1 MDETVFKARII
12 TNLSQVAP
20 DAWNRLANPPA
31 LPYDPFLSWEFLDA
45 LETSGAARPETGW
58 SPCHVLVEGPG
69 EEVLAA
75 MPLYAKTHSQGEFV
89 FDHSWA
95 DAYERAGGQYFPKL
109 LSAVPF
115 TPVTGRRFLF
125 EPGPDQERLQ
135 NALLSAALQ
144 IAAQNDFSS
153 LHINFIEPEF
163 AQQMAST
170 GLLIRTDQQFHWH
183 NDGYAGF
190 DDFLSALSSAKRK
203 NLRKERAKAQ
213 ADLSFKHLTGDAI
226 TEEHWDAFF
235 EFYMDTGSRKWGYP
249 YLNRETFSI
258 LGERLADKI
267 LLILAYEDETPIAG
281 ALNLIGS
288 DTLYGRYW
296 GCTDPRPFL
305 HFETC
310 YYQAIDYAVEHGLS
324 SVEAGAQGGHKLAR
338 GYAPVTTYSA
348 HWIAHKGLREAIDHY
363 LERERQAVEHES
375 AYLEKRTPFKKDPT

>member
-12 TNLSQVAP
+12 SGLNEVAP
-20 DAWNRLANPPA
+20 EAWNRLANPPA
-31 LPYDPFLSWEFLDA
+31 LPFDPFLTWEFLEA
-45 LETSGAARPETGW
+45 LEASGAARPETGW

-69 EEVLAA
+69 EEILAA
-75 MPLYAKTHSQGEFV
+75 MPLYAKTNSQGEFV

-95 DAYERAGGQYFPKL
+95 DAYERAGGAYFPKL

-115 TPVTGRRFLF
+115 TPVTGRRFLVP
-125 EPGPDQERLQ
+125 PGPDQERLQ
-135 NALLSAALQ
+135 NALLSAAIQ
-144 IAAQNDFSS
+144 IAVQNDFSS
-153 LHINFIEPEF
+153 LHINFVEPDF
-163 AQQMAST
+163 ASQMAET
-170 GLLIRTDQQFHWH
+170 GLLIRTDQQFHWS
-183 NDGYAGF
+183 NDGYENFDGF
-190 DDFLSALSSAKRK
+190 LAALSSAKRK

-213 ADLSFKHLTGDAI
+213 AGLTFKHLTGDAI

-249 YLNRETFSI
+249 YLNRETFTV
-258 LGERLADKI
+258 LGNRLADQI
-267 LLILAYEDETPIAG
+267 LLIMAYEDDTPIAG

-296 GCTDPRPFL
+296 GCTAPRPFL

-310 YYQAIDYAVEHGLS
+310 YYQAMDYAIEHGLS

-338 GYAPVTTYSA
+338 GYSPVTTYSA

-363 LERERQAVEHES
+363 LERERQAVEHEA
-375 AYLEKRTPFKKDPT
+375 AYLEKRTPFKKDPS